1 MDTTA
6 ITPEELETEETP
18 EESSIELNAN
28 DRCDSC
34 GSQAYVQVF
43 FSSGYLLF
51 CNHHFEENRSQVEE
65 KATLIHNESHRL
77 IQNRSVE

>member
-6 ITPEELETEETP
+6 TTLDELEETP
-18 EESSIELNAN
+18 KDSGIELDAT
-28 DRCDSC
+28 DRCDQC
-34 GSQAYVQVF
+34 GAQAFVQVF

-51 CNHHFEENRSQVEE
+51 CNHHFESHKAEVEE